1 MFNPT
6 KFLRPRSTL
15 IRLGLLTVTLLI
27 AGQSISAPKPE
38 TFKWRVVANNGD
50 FIPSSEK
57 NFNSYNQPS
66 VNAKGLVVFRARSRG
81 PQPLSGIFLRDM
93 SGRGGELIKVADRLT
108 EVPQPNNTEYPK
120 DSGNLAT
127 FNEFPSIPRI
137 SISSDFVVTRGNS
150 QPVWTYVAEEGETR
164 AGTSGL
170 YMQVEGMTLV
180 TAVSQLGAVPEFL
193 HFSVPGAGPGV
204 MFDQFPGAPSVTDEG
219 IITFKGNYSESET
232 PKTGVYYR
240 NVIDSNSPV
249 ELVANSGMTLP
260 NASAGVLFGSA
271 APPSAASGAMV
282 FVGFDDEENP
292 LHGGIYHALLIPD
305 PTLNTLVG
313 LESEVPG
320 EDTTYSRFEEA
331 LSFDGRFVAFW
342 GSWGD
347 QTQTLKLFCPTEG
360 NRDRIAF
367 CNENP
372 ETKDGFEVEVPVNQ
386 GIFVHDTKHDITQMV
401 AKTGEQ
407 YDDFL
412 YWNYS
417 GAPPGAGDGHS
428 DQEPP
433 RWRSSAFVAVTSNG
447 TANWVAF
454 KARAGEIVNMS
465 YTNLV
470 DGIYLSKNPGQST
483 TVTIIDTTMHGQQF
497 DPAAPEDS
505 KITSVGFERDGL
517 RGNWLVIN
525 ASMGVEGNHA
535 EEEES
540 MAGIYLMRVK

>member
-6 KFLRPRSTL
+6 RFLWLPSML
-15 IRLGLLTVTLLI
+15 SSLGLFAVTLLI
-27 AGQSISAPKPE
+27 AGPSVSAPKPE
-38 TFKWRVVANNGD
+38 TFKWRVVVNNGD
-50 FIPSSEK
+50 FLPGSEK

-93 SGRGGELIKVADRLT
+93 SGRGGELVKVADRLT

-170 YMQVEGMTLV
+170 YMQVEGRTLV
-180 TAVSQLGAVPEFL
+180 TAVSQLGAVPGFS

-204 MFDQFPGAPSVTDEG
+204 RFDQFPGAPSVTDEG

-240 NVIDSNSPV
+240 NLIARNSPV
-249 ELVANSGMTLP
+249 ELVANSDMALP
-260 NASAGVLFGSA
+260 NSSAGVLFGSA

-282 FVGFDDEENP
+282 FVGFDNEESP
-292 LHGGIYHALLIPD
+292 SYGGIYHALLMPD
-305 PTLNTLVG
+305 PTLNTLIG

-320 EDTTYSRFEEA
+320 EDATYSRFEEA

-342 GSWGD
+342 GAWGD
-347 QTQTLKLFCPTEG
+347 QTQKLKLFCPTEG
-360 NRDRIAF
+360 NQDRIAF
-367 CNENP
+367 CNKNP
-372 ETKDGFEVEVPVNQ
+372 ETRDGFEVEVPVNQ
-386 GIFVHDTKHDITQMV
+386 GVFVHDTKHGVTQMV
-401 AKTGEQ
+401 VKTGGQ

-417 GAPPGAGDGHS
+417 GAPPEAGDGHS

-433 RWRSSAFVAVTSNG
+433 RWRSSVFVAVTSNG
-447 TANWVAF
+447 AANWVAF
-454 KARAGEIVNMS
+454 KARSGKIVNMAYS
-465 YTNLV
+465 NPV
-470 DGIYLSKNPGQST
+470 DGIYLSKNPGQSA
-483 TVTIIDTTMHGQQF
+483 TVTIIDTTMHGRHI
-497 DPAAPEDS
+497 DPAAPVDS
-505 KITSVGFERDGL
+505 RVTEVGFERDGL

-525 ASMGVEGNHA
+525 ASMGFEGDHA
-535 EEEES
+535 DEEEG
-540 MAGIYLMRVK
+540 MAGIYLMHAK